1 MTPPHPP
8 PVPRWKNHLNV
19 MHCTFFVLGI
29 YFCLNACITSQQHQ
43 HKNDKGH
50 SLQSI
55 ALSGIGFFSVRTKI
69 FETKWKCLRSLHV
82 NQ

>member
-43 HKNDKGH
+43 HKMTKVTPYRVLH
-50 SLQSI
+50 YLE
-55 ALSGIGFFSVRTKI
+55 LVFFPVRTKI